1 MAKSTKKNP
10 RDATDR
16 NVRASMKRDV
26 SLAGEIQRL
35 KNAMRQTRS
44 RITALERY
52 ARPAGGR

>member
-16 NVRASMKRDV
+16 NVRASVKRDH
-26 SLAGEIQRL
+26 SLAGEIQLL

-44 RITALERY
+44 RVTLLER
-52 ARPAGGR
+52 RAGIRA